1 MLFNNI
7 DKNTKLEILE
17 ENIPEYEKDVYSL
30 LVKLGIN
37 PTTFNENTYEE
48 NDPSVDDND
57 LTTLDLRKRLK
68 AAVDVLDLINQEI
81 ANLEG

>member
-17 ENIPEYEKDVYSL
+17 ENIPEYEKDVYRL

-37 PTTFNENTYEE
+37 PATFNENTYEE

>member
-37 PTTFNENTYEE
+37 PTTFNENTYEQ
-48 NDPSVDDND
+48 NDPSVDVND

-68 AAVDVLDLINQEI
+68 AAVDVLDSINQEI